1 MVPAL
6 EEEVPVLVK
15 EGPDFVRDLALVWVD
30 PVARVDL
37 DVANDVL
44 ELE

>member
-1 MVPAL
+1 MVLA
-6 EEEVPVLVK
+6 LVK
-15 EGPDFVRDLALVWVD
+15 VGPDFVRGLVLAWVD

-37 DVANDVL
+37 DAARDVL